1 MATHRLIYAALAVM
15 PLLRAAEP
23 IQNESLRLEILAAIF
38 PGMTVSDGAIPVRKT
53 TPLKPGTF
61 PPIEFPDALAGER
74 LYRVTGEPAS
84 KSEKCAAE
92 NMLDS
97 TFSRVRE
104 LQFKAF
110 ALAPAHDAVA
120 VLQYRFSGSNPAGS
134 CWSVG
139 RVVRL
144 SLQDAGWRVDQDRVL
159 QGQHHSG
166 LEEIS
171 VIDLDS
177 DGFGELIVDMD
188 GGGAGNYGSDLI
200 IYSLREGQLE
210 EWLRV
215 ISRSIGYEGA
225 FAQTLDLAATRE
237 ARARRFCFR
246 KIAYAEADFKALPK
260 PRVSAICYP
269 RYEGVDRR

>member
-1 MATHRLIYAALAVM
+1 MATFRFIFAALAFI

-61 PPIEFPDALAGER
+61 PPIDFPDALAGER
-74 LYRVTGEPAS
+74 FYYVTGQPAS
-84 KSEKCAAE
+84 ESEKCAAE
-92 NMLDS
+92 NMLDR

-110 ALAPAHDAVA
+110 ALRSTHDAVA

-144 SLQDAGWRVDQDRVL
+144 SLQNTGWRVDQDRVL
-159 QGQHHSG
+159 KGQHHSEI
-166 LEEIS
+166 EEIS

-177 DGFGELIVDMD
+177 DGFGELIVDMNE
-188 GGGAGNYGSDLI
+188 GGAGNYGSHLI
-200 IYSLREGQLE
+200 IYSLQEGQLE
-210 EWLRV
+210 EWLSV
-215 ISRSIGYEGA
+215 TSRSVGIYGA
-225 FAQTLDLAATRE
+225 FVQRLDLTATRA
-237 ARARRFCFR
+237 ARAQRFCFR
-246 KIAYAEADFKALPK
+246 RTEYAEADLKALPK

-269 RYEGVDRR
+269 RYEGVERR